1 LWKTRWQTSLLAVF
15 GFLAMALAAV
25 GLYGVVAY
33 SVAQRTREIG
43 VRLAM
48 GAQRGD
54 VMWMVLGRGLGLTAA
69 GIGLGIVL
77 SAMATRLIARLLLGL
92 SPLDPVSFGA
102 ASLAWL
108 GIAMLATYV
117 SARRAMRVDTMVAL
131 RWE

>member
-1 LWKTRWQTSLLAVF
+1 
-15 GFLAMALAAV
+15 
-25 GLYGVVAY
+25 
-33 SVAQRTREIG
+33 VAQRTREIG